1 LSPDGTVGSAFA
13 GYARDFRGANR
24 QLQGVRNYSAMS
36 GSCLLTRKDLV
47 DRLLLDSASVPLN
60 FVRDDRVCMA
70 VEFCLALREQ
80 GLRTVSVPYAELR
93 RPSTKQAARMACPD
107 LQKRWPEMFRRDP
120 CYNPNLASGR
130 ADFSLGTQAN

>member
-1 LSPDGTVGSAFA
+1 
-13 GYARDFRGANR
+13 
-24 QLQGVRNYSAMS
+24 MS

-47 DRLLLDSASVPLN
+47 DRLLLDSASGSLN

-70 VEFCLALREQ
+70 VEFVWRYASRDCERFQSLTRNCGALR
-80 GLRTVSVPYAELR
+80 R
-93 RPSTKQAARMACPD
+93 KQAASVACRIYR
-107 LQKRWPEMFRRDP
+107 KRWPEMFRRDP